1 MRNIFTIAKRELG
14 AYFNSAIAYIYLIV
28 FIAINNSLFM
38 TRYFLIG
45 KADMKLYFDS
55 LPLILFIF
63 IPVITMRLW
72 SEDKKV
78 HTYELLLT
86 FPMKPQELVLGK
98 FFASLIFYLISLL
111 STITIPI
118 ILYLS
123 GQPDPGAIFGGYLGS
138 LMIGILFLAI
148 GIFISGL
155 TQEQIVA
162 FVLTTLSCFAIFY
175 LGTDFF
181 ASFIDGWT
189 AGLGTF
195 LKNYVGAASHL
206 ISFSKGVIDLKDILY
221 FVIASAV
228 FLLLNGFFLEGR
240 LRPRAKIVFS
250 FAVLIC
256 LAGVILFNLL
266 VHDLPVGRF
275 DVTENKIYTVSD
287 TAKKIFKDLKTQV
300 SVNLYITSA
309 EKMPTFFKTLEQ
321 DIVGKLEELRVA
333 SNNKFNFKVFHIE
346 AARLLEEKKAEENAE
361 KEKGAES
368 LEKTLQDKG
377 IVPFQVQSIDKD
389 EVGLKLV
396 YSALS
401 LSYKEKSEE
410 ILPRILP
417 QNLPDLE
424 YLLFSRIMKLMQ
436 EKKPRIAVLAP
447 LKTEEFTPE
456 ISRILSGADQNKPQ
470 YADEYKTLLPLMRN
484 NGYDVERIGLNKE
497 SPIPE
502 DTSIL
507 MMINPGKLNDRQIYE
522 INKFLYQGGSLLLA
536 ANGFD
541 YSFQI
546 TPPSGLEVTPQKLN
560 LDINKLIKKW
570 GISINEDMLMDE
582 NSEIIEVSTGQRVG
596 PFALSMPIKIPNQ
609 INVRY
614 DTMNKNV
621 LLMTRLPSLL
631 YLWGSALDV
640 SDDILKQFG
649 LKKSVMFTSSP
660 RSWKVAYEGGNLK
673 KESLVFPKSSTSE
686 GKFTLGVM
694 LEGQFSNTFAQA
706 NLPEWPKEKE
716 EKPQEPLGLQ
726 ASGPKPEEPVKLEEK
741 KAEMKNPK
749 PAKLIVIGCSKMF
762 NDDLIANPGNLG
774 LFSNIVDGLTLGE
787 SIVKIRAKA
796 YVSRDIK
803 KVSDNQKIFYRFIT
817 IFLVPILLIIYASL
831 RLFLR
836 SKEKQFYSMAREK

>member
-28 FIAINNSLFM
+28 FIAINNSLFI

-72 SEDKKV
+72 AEDKKV

-86 FPMKPQELVLGK
+86 FPMKPAELVLGK

-111 STITIPI
+111 STVTIPI

-138 LMIGILFLAI
+138 LLIGVLFLAI

-221 FVIASAV
+221 FVIASAA

-240 LRPRAKIVFS
+240 LRPKAKIVFS
-250 FAVLIC
+250 LSVLIC
-256 LAGVILFNLL
+256 LVGVILFNWL
-266 VHDLPVGRF
+266 VHDLPIGRF

-300 SVNLYITSA
+300 LVNLYITPA
-309 EKMPTFFKTLEQ
+309 EKMPTYFKTLQQ

-361 KEKGAES
+361 KEKGPES
-368 LEKTLQDKG
+368 LEKTLEDKG
-377 IVPFQVQSIDKD
+377 IMPFQVQSIDKD

-410 ILPRILP
+410 ILPHILP
-417 QNLPDLE
+417 QTLPDLE

-436 EKKPRIAVLAP
+436 EKKPRIAVLAA
-447 LKTEEFTPE
+447 LKAEEVSPE
-456 ISRILSGADQNKPQ
+456 MSELLSQTAKDNKPQ
-470 YADEYKTLLPLMRN
+470 YEDEYKTIVSLMRN
-484 NGYDVERIGLNKE
+484 NGYDVQRITLTKE
-497 SPIPE
+497 SPIIE

-507 MMINPGKLNDRQIYE
+507 MMMNPGPLNDRQVYE
-522 INKFLYQGGSLLLA
+522 VNKFLYQGGTVFLA
-536 ANGFD
+536 AHGFN

-546 TPPSGLEVTPQKLN
+546 TPPSGLEVSPQKLN

-596 PFALSMPIKIPNQ
+596 PFALSMPVKIPNQ
-609 INVRY
+609 ISVRY
-614 DTMNKNV
+614 DTMNKNM

-673 KESLVFPKSSTSE
+673 KESLVFPKSGSE
-686 GKFTLGVM
+686 GKFILGLMVD
-694 LEGQFSNTFAQA
+694 GQFSNTFAQA
-706 NLPEWPKEKE
+706 KLPEWPKEKE
-716 EKPQEPLGLQ
+716 E
-726 ASGPKPEEPVKLEEK
+726 KPEEPVKLEEK
-741 KAEMKNPK
+741 KADMENPK

-762 NDDLIANPGNLG
+762 NDDLITNPGNLG

-796 YVSRDIK
+796 YASRDIK
-803 KVSDNQKIFYRFIT
+803 KVNDNQKIFYRFIA
-817 IFLVPILLIIYASL
+817 IFLVPLLLIIYAAI

-836 SKEKQFYSMAREK
+836 SKEKQFYMMAREK